1 MCSVAIFFLMIRLP
15 PRSTRPDTLFP
26 YTTLF
31 RSRTQLLHHRGIGA
45 LRHEADVL
53 AVRLVGDD
61 EAEARGLAAHRVL
74 LHATE
79 RKAQE
84 VELAARGG
92 EEEVALIAARIDRTV
107 QLCPRRTQL
116 PLNIVA
122 GRQAVGAEVARG
134 RQQVA
139 ELDRLVAAHA
149 GDRRLAAQ
157 VAVGEVFHNRVD
169 RKSTRLNS
177 SH

>member
-1 MCSVAIFFLMIRLP
+1 MYRRP
-15 PRSTRPDTLFP
+15 PRSTRMDTLFP

-31 RSRTQLLHHRGIGA
+31 RS
-45 LRHEADVL
+45 
-53 AVRLVGDD
+53 
-61 EAEARGLAAHRVL
+61 
-74 LHATE
+74 
-79 RKAQE
+79 
-84 VELAARGG
+84 
-92 EEEVALIAARIDRTV
+92 
-107 QLCPRRTQL
+107 
-116 PLNIVA
+116 VA
-122 GRQAVGAEVARG
+122 GRQRVGAEVARG

-157 VAVGEVFHNRVD
+157 VAVGEVLHHRVPEAALVVEHVVRDAEPPGHLAGVD